1 MFRVNY
7 LPPEQ
12 MPAHQRDFPH
22 RPQLEELPI
31 APGAADSRGLGLL
44 VAWYLVSMIGGII
57 LLGYLTASPAPN
69 TSTAAIGATLSR

>member
-22 RPQLEELPI
+22 RPQLEEFPD
-31 APGAADSRGLGLL
+31 AADSRGLGFL

>member
-22 RPQLEELPI
+22 RLQLEELPD
-31 APGAADSRGLGLL
+31 AADSRGLGFL
-44 VAWYLVSMIGGII
+44 VAWYLVAMIGGII

-69 TSTAAIGATLSR
+69 TNTAAIGATLSR

>member
-22 RPQLEELPI
+22 RPQLDELP
-31 APGAADSRGLGLL
+31 GAVESRGLGLL
-44 VAWYLVSMIGGII
+44 VACYLVAMIGGII
-57 LLGYLTASPAPN
+57 LLGYLAVPVAPN
-69 TSTAAIGATLSR
+69 TSTAAIGVTLSR

>member
-22 RPQLEELPI
+22 RPQLEEF
-31 APGAADSRGLGLL
+31 PGAADSRSLGIL
-44 VAWYLVSMIGGII
+44 VAWYLAAMIGGII
-57 LLGYLTASPAPN
+57 LLGYLTAPVPRS
-69 TSTAAIGATLSR
+69 TSAIGATLSR